1 MKEYKNDFEKH
12 FFKLM
17 NSAVLGKAMKNMRRH
32 GDIQLVTN
40 EARRNYLRSERNY
53 HKITFFFGKFIS
65 PRNYKTQI
73 FMNKPVCLGLS
84 ILEISKIVTY
94 EFWHD
99 YVKPKY
105 GEKAKLCYMDID
117 NFTVYAKIKYIY
129 IDIAKNDLILQ
140 TKN

>member
-53 HKITFFFGKFIS
+53 HKITFFLE
-65 PRNYKTQI
+65 N
-73 FMNKPVCLGLS
+73 LLA
-84 ILEISKIVTY
+84 LEI
-94 EFWHD
+94 
-99 YVKPKY
+99 
-105 GEKAKLCYMDID
+105 
-117 NFTVYAKIKYIY
+117 
-129 IDIAKNDLILQ
+129 
-140 TKN
+140 TKHKSS